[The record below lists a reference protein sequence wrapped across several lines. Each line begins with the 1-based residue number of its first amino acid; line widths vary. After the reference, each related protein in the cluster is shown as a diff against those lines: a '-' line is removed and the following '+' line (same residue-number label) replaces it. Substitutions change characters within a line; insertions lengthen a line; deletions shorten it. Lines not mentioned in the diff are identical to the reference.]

1 MPFLQARIAGLEAW
15 FVRRTGFLRHAR
27 APLLAGVLVPL
38 LFGLVSVALGQDTNW
53 DLRNYHWYNPYAL
66 LHGRLAQDMAP
77 GNWQSYFNPA
87 IDVPYY
93 LLNQVLPGPL
103 VGFVMGFVHGL
114 NFVLL
119 LAIVR
124 RMLPKD
130 SADWRLCLLLALAG
144 ICGGGFLSELGNTM
158 GDNLTALFVLGALY
172 LILRH
177 WERLQTWS
185 AGNLAIL
192 LLAGFVMGLGAGLKL
207 TNATYA
213 LALCCAMLVV
223 PGSWRTGLASAFTI
237 GCGVIAGVA
246 LGAGP
251 WWWRLW
257 QAFGNPL
264 FPQFNNIFKS
274 PLARQG
280 GVLDDFHLPRHV
292 GEALLWPFVF
302 TRDMTR
308 VSELAFTQAILPV
321 LYALAWLFVARWVFE
336 RWAGGRAG
344 RAPAAPLSA
353 RARFLLVFG
362 LVAYLAWL
370 RLFSLYRYL
379 IPLELLAPLMAWL
392 LIGRLFGSK
401 GSPGRAAANHAA
413 RIAGWTIALTTLV
426 VFPFK
431 TWGHAGWGERPFSA
445 QLPAFADPAS
455 TVVIT
460 AHGHPPMGWL
470 TTLMPPA
477 VRVVSIASGFPETP
491 AYVAKMQGIV
501 AGRPGPHY
509 VMLSAGFD
517 EKESSRLRK
526 LALVDALGLTASSEG
541 CARLDK
547 LLRRVR
553 FQVEVQAP
561 GPAGRACTLALQP
574 QYRVDLPAQA
584 RATAQD
590 ARDRLAAYG
599 LAVDTAACK
608 RYEARAGADAY
619 PVQFCPVKA
628 AFTSK

>member
-1 MPFLQARIAGLEAW
+1 MRFLQARIAGLEAW
-15 FVRRTGFLRHAR
+15 FLRRTGFLRHGR
-27 APLLAGVLVPL
+27 APLLASILIPL

-103 VGFVMGFVHGL
+103 VGFTMGFVHGL

-119 LAIVR
+119 LAVVR
-124 RMLPKD
+124 RMLPRD
-130 SADWRLCLLLALAG
+130 AADRRVCLLLALAG
-144 ICGGGFLSELGNTM
+144 ICGAGFLSELGNTM
-158 GDNLTALFVLGALY
+158 GDNLTALFVLGSL
-172 LILRH
+172 LLVLEH
-177 WERLQTWS
+177 WERLQAWS
-185 AGNLAIL
+185 ARNLGTL
-192 LLAGFVMGLGAGLKL
+192 LLAGFVIGLGAGLKL

-223 PGSWRTGLASAFTI
+223 PRSLRAGLASAFAV
-237 GCGVIAGVA
+237 GCGCIAGVA
-246 LGAGP
+246 LAAGP

-274 PLARQG
+274 PLARQE
-280 GVLDDFHLPRHV
+280 GVLDDHLPRSI
-292 GEALLWPFVF
+292 GEALSWPFVF
-302 TRDMTR
+302 TRDITR
-308 VSELAFTQAILPV
+308 VSELAFAQAIVPV
-321 LYALAWLFVARWVFE
+321 TYTLALLFIGRWVFE
-336 RWAGGRAG
+336 RATGRV
-344 RAPAAPLSA
+344 PAAPLSA
-353 RARFLLVFG
+353 RARFLLVFA
-362 LVAYLAWL
+362 LVGYLAWL
-370 RLFSLYRYL
+370 KLFSLYRYL
-379 IPLELLAPLMAWL
+379 IVIELLAPLMAWI
-392 LIGRLFGSK
+392 LIGRLFGAS
-401 GSPGRAAANHAA
+401 GSPRRAQ
-413 RIAGWTIALTTLV
+413 RLGGWVLVLTTLV

-431 TWGHAGWGERPFSA
+431 TWGHAGWGKQAFSA

-477 VRVVSIASGFPETP
+477 VRVVSISSGFPETP

-509 VMLSAGFD
+509 VMLAAGFD

-526 LALVDALGLTASSEG
+526 LAVADALGLTASSAG

-553 FQVEVQAP
+553 FQVDVQTP
-561 GPAGRACTLALQP
+561 GPDGRACTLALQP
-574 QYRVDLPAQA
+574 QYRVDLQAQA

-599 LAVDTAACK
+599 LAVDVDDCR
-608 RYEARAGADAY
+608 RYDAWAGADAY
-619 PVQFCPVKA
+619 PVQFCPVTPT
-628 AFTSK
+628 FTPK